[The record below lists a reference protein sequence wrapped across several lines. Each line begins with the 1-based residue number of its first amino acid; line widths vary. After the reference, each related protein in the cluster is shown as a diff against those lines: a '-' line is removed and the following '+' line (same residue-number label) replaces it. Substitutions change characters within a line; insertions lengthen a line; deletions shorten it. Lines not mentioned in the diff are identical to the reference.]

1 MADYKEM
8 LVPPINGYTQAMDP
22 VRNPYA
28 PGAGRPPA
36 ALAGRG
42 PLLDA
47 WAVGLE
53 RLEQDRGSQP
63 LVLYGLRGVGKT
75 VLLSEFA
82 TAARNRDW
90 IVAQVEGGGGTSL
103 RAALGEAL
111 HGPMVDRAR
120 PSAGVRLLSALKT
133 MLSFKA
139 SYDTTGSWNFGLD
152 LAGARGGGADTG
164 VLETDL
170 GKVVGDLAA
179 AAAEEGTGVA
189 FAVDEAQDLSREE
202 LAALC
207 ALAHLAG
214 QRGWRCAFALA
225 GLPSLPRVLSEAKSY
240 AERLFDYRLIGHLV
254 AAAAEQALVEP
265 AAAEGVRWQGRALQ
279 HILTAAAG
287 YPYFLQQFGQET
299 WRTAEGAT
307 LTLADARVGVAA
319 GLHALDNGFFRSRW
333 DRATRAEQE
342 YLRAIAVDGG
352 APASTG
358 ELASRLGRAQPS
370 LGPARASLIAKGL
383 IYAPEHGVVAFTV
396 PGMAEFIARQS
407 EE

>member
-1 MADYKEM
+1 
-8 LVPPINGYTQAMDP
+8 MDP
-22 VRNPYA
+22 VRNPYV

-42 PLLDA
+42 PLVDA
-47 WAVGLE
+47 WRVALE
-53 RLEQDRGSQP
+53 RLESDRGAQP

-82 TAARNRDW
+82 AAARGRDW
-90 IVAQVEGGGGTSL
+90 IVAQVEGGAGTEF

-111 HGPMVDRAR
+111 HGPVADRAR
-120 PSAGVRLLSALKT
+120 PTAGARLLSALKT

-139 SYDTTGSWNFGLD
+139 SYDTAGSWNFGLD

-170 GKVVGDLAA
+170 GKVIGDLAA
-179 AAAEEGTGVA
+179 AAAEEGTGLAIV
-189 FAVDEAQDLSREE
+189 VDEAQDLSAEE

-214 QRGWRCAFALA
+214 QRSWRCAFALA

-240 AERLFDYRLIGHLV
+240 AERLFDYRLIEHLD
-254 AAAAEQALVEP
+254 AASAEQALVEP

-279 HILTAAAG
+279 HVLTAAAG

-299 WRTAEGAT
+299 WRAGEAGS

-342 YLRAIAVDGG
+342 LLRAMAAGGG
-352 APASTG
+352 AGTPTG
-358 ELASRLGRAQPS
+358 ELAGRMGRAPSS

-407 EE
+407 EA